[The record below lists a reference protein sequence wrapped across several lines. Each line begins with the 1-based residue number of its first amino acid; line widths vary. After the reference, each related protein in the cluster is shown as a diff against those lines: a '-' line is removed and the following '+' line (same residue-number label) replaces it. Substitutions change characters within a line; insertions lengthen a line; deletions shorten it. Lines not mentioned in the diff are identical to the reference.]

1 MMIDYSQKFFN
12 IWLLFI
18 SNITNLYYQLLSN
31 TIINFIN

>member
-18 SNITNLYYQLLSN
+18 SNIINLYYQLLSN